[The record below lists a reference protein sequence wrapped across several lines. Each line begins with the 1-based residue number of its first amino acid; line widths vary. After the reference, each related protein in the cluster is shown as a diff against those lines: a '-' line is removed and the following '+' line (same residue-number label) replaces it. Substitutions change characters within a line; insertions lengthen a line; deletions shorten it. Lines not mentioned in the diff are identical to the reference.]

1 MPKTTM
7 FTFGLFDNSSKKY
20 TKVNEYLAEN
30 INSVT
35 EILKICNKPIFF
47 VGNGSIVYKDVLEF
61 NLKENAIFIDDETCH
76 KLNAVSLGRAAFDVF
91 SNSKYSEEEYN
102 LSPLYLRKSNAE
114 RDLEEKQNGNN
125 N

>member
-1 MPKTTM
+1 MLKTAM

-61 NLKENAIFIDDETCH
+61 NLKENAIFADDKICH
-76 KLNAVSLGRAAFDVF
+76 KLNAISLGRAAFSVF
-91 SNSKYSEEEYN
+91 SNSKCSEEEYN

-114 RDLEEKQNGNN
+114 RDLEEKQNENIN
-125 N
+125 

>member
-1 MPKTTM
+1 M

-20 TKVNEYLAEN
+20 IRTDKYLAEN

-35 EILKICNKPIFF
+35 EILRICNKPIFF
-47 VGNGSIVYKDVLEF
+47 VGNGSIVYKDVLQST
-61 NLKENAIFIDDETCH
+61 LKENAIFPNNEACH
-76 KLNAVSLGRAAFDVF
+76 NLSAISVGRAAFDVF
-91 SNSKYSEEEYN
+91 SNSKYSEEYN

-114 RDLEEKQNGNN
+114 RDIEEKQNGNN